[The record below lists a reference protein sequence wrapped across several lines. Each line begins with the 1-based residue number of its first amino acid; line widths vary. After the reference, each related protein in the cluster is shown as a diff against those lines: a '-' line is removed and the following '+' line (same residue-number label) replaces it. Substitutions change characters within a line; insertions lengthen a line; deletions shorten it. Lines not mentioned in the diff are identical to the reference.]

1 MDQGESRPRD
11 ESQRVDGGQTR
22 GDEVADRSAGGL
34 YHDERAGGAAGDI
47 ERAGQS
53 MISASSISSAG
64 GRTGGSGRQRRSEEH
79 TSELQSR
86 QYLVCRLLLEKKKKI
101 PPSHRVDDISR
112 RP

>member
-11 ESQRVDGGQTR
+11 ESRRVDGGQTR

-64 GRTGGSGRQRRSEEH
+64 GRTGGSGRQRMNLNQLTNSERAY
-79 TSELQSR
+79 TRLQ
-86 QYLVCRLLLEKKKKI
+86 I
-101 PPSHRVDDISR
+101 PIIRKAVLRV
-112 RP
+112 